1 LRHKGRYDFAA
12 SELVGEVRKRAL
24 GMMLGSEEFHA
35 PPAETA
41 FLHRKLIGSFLL
53 CARINARVDM
63 HRLVLRFLD

>member
-1 LRHKGRYDFAA
+1 
-12 SELVGEVRKRAL
+12 
-24 GMMLGSEEFHA
+24 MMLGTEEFHA